1 MPYASCQYVGRAG
14 LCGKACWAGHKDGDR
29 CGVHRSRQSL
39 TWCGK
44 GCGRATKSV
53 TGFCNK
59 CGWAQNDG
67 CKKLRLQAKEM
78 DDFIDEI
85 LSWDW
90 PALAQRQEDNWTSSG
105 KLCTQTISVDPRATD
120 PTQ

>member
-29 CGVHRSRQSL
+29 CGVHRARQSL

-44 GCGRATKSV
+44 GCGRTTKSV
-53 TGFCNK
+53 TGVCNK
-59 CGWAQNDG
+59 CGWAQKDG

-78 DDFIDEI
+78 DAQTQRERKEMDDYIDYL
-85 LSWDW
+85 LSDDCTA
-90 PALAQRQEDNWTSSG
+90 PEFLTVPKIVPIVECATSG
-105 KLCTQTISVDPRATD
+105 
-120 PTQ
+120 

>member
-29 CGVHRSRQSL
+29 CGVHRARQSL

-85 LSWDW
+85 LSWGW
-90 PALAQRQEDNWTSSG
+90 PSLAQPQEGNNLS
-105 KLCTQTISVDPRATD
+105 LPEVCAPTIAVNAT
-120 PTQ
+120 P